1 MLPGRAGLTELVA
14 ALAARTPAPGG
25 GAAAAV
31 AAALGCASAAMAA
44 NYSTGAKYPDSP
56 AHALLAASMTAVG
69 YELLARAESDA
80 EAFAAMEA
88 AKKVSPEAY
97 AAAGAAAAG
106 AAAAAIPAAVLA
118 TCAREAENAAKF
130 LPACNPRL
138 ASDVAVAV
146 HLLAGAGRAA
156 WATLREN
163 RPDEAARAL
172 AAEHLRRLDA
182 AEAALASG
190 WPAGPGRSA

>member
-1 MLPGRAGLTELVA
+1 MLPGRAGLAELVA

-25 GAAAAV
+25 GAAAAI
-31 AAALGCASAAMAA
+31 AAALGCASGAMAA
-44 NYSTGAKYPDSP
+44 HYSTGEKYAARSGVHS
-56 AHALLAASMTAVG
+56 ALAAALTAAA
-69 YELLARAESDA
+69 YDLLARAEADA
-80 EAFAAMEA
+80 EAFAALEA
-88 AKKVSPEAY
+88 AKRISPEAH
-97 AAAGAAAAG
+97 
-106 AAAAAIPAAVLA
+106 AAAAAAATGIPAAVLA
-118 TCAREAENAAKF
+118 TCARQATVVAAF

-163 RPDEAARAL
+163 RPDDALRAA
-172 AAEHLRRLDA
+172 AAEHLRHLDT

-190 WPAGPGRSA
+190 WPSGPGRSA

>member
-14 ALAARTPAPGG
+14 ALAARTPSPGG

-44 NYSTGAKYPDSP
+44 NYSTGAKYPKSA
-56 AHALLAASMTAVG
+56 AHSVLASALFSAA
-69 YELLARAESDA
+69 YELLARAEADA
-80 EAFAAMEA
+80 EAFAALET
-88 AKKVSPEAY
+88 AKKISPEAY
-97 AAAGAAAAG
+97 AAAGI
-106 AAAAAIPAAVLA
+106 AAAAIPAAVLA
-118 TCAREAENAAKF
+118 TCAREAETVAAF
-130 LPACNPRL
+130 LPSCNPRL

-163 RPDEAARAL
+163 RPGDEMRQA
-172 AAEHLRRLDA
+172 AAEQLRRLDA

-190 WPAGPGRSA
+190 WPSGPGRPL